1 MAEIN
6 FEAYAKKAIA
16 AVKESPAK
24 LKEIVS
30 SNEALKKV
38 LGDDGKLSK
47 DDLTKVRDMI
57 VNSAAGKAV
66 LGEDGKFDKDDV
78 NRILNDAK
86 NTGEGLLAKA
96 KDIFGK

>member
-6 FEAYAKKAIA
+6 FEAYAKKALA

-38 LGDDGKLSK
+38 LGDDGKLSM
-47 DDLTKVRDMI
+47 DDLARIKDMI
-57 VNSAAGKAV
+57 VNSAAGKAIF
-66 LGEDGKFDKDDV
+66 GDDGKFDKDDAS
-78 NRILNDAK
+78 RILSDAK
-86 NTGEGLLAKA
+86 AAGEGLLTKA